1 MKLRKYIIT
10 IGVISALALSI
21 AACNKKADDSAD
33 QGTKTEESADNKDS
47 DSKASSDD
55 KKDSKDG
62 SKAQAKDDSAKQLE
76 LDFDNVGNLIGT
88 TYEDI
93 VSFKQEPKED
103 KKEGDK
109 RILIYSDPA
118 MEFVLY
124 PDQEDPLNEDG
135 YLSQAVKTDLKT
147 AWGLKEDMPVKEFV
161 KSVSATSEPVY
172 TEAQTEGD
180 LAIGKSGQKV
190 VEFESYGYYFKVAY
204 DGDKVT
210 PSSQVGAYVT
220 DFVESLKK

>member
-55 KKDSKDG
+55 KKDSKDE
-62 SKAQAKDDSAKQLE
+62 SKAQAGDDSAKQLE
-76 LDFDNVGNLIGT
+76 LDFDNVGNLLGT

-118 MEFVLY
+118 MEFVL
-124 PDQEDPLNEDG
+124 
-135 YLSQAVKTDLKT
+135 
-147 AWGLKEDMPVKEFV
+147 
-161 KSVSATSEPVY
+161 
-172 TEAQTEGD
+172 
-180 LAIGKSGQKV
+180 
-190 VEFESYGYYFKVAY
+190 
-204 DGDKVT
+204 
-210 PSSQVGAYVT
+210 
-220 DFVESLKK
+220 